1 MTLKH
6 NYNNENICLPYKND
20 QQTKFNTQLKKWQK
34 QQINLQFTRPTT
46 MHVVWRGR
54 KRAKKCFWTWFGHKH
69 CSTSRSLAS
78 GWDPAHRRSTRR
90 RRRRGWA
97 ARLVCES
104 ISVASY
110 TPQGVYDQHNSR
122 AASAARSHLGQCL
135 MQISVA
141 ADTAVVTTV
150 KAQHT
155 LSKLWGLPG
164 GAKPAD
170 SGGGSDGMGN
180 P

>member
-1 MTLKH
+1 MHSK
-6 NYNNENICLPYKND
+6 ER
-20 QQTKFNTQLKKWQK
+20 TKAGKKVF
-34 QQINLQFTRPTT
+34 LDL
-46 MHVVWRGR
+46 VWPQ
-54 KRAKKCFWTWFGHKH
+54 APLDEPLFGVGM
-69 CSTSRSLAS
+69 RSSSQAQHTPPETARL
-78 GWDPAHRRSTRR
+78 
-90 RRRRGWA
+90 A

-155 LSKLWGLPG
+155 LSKL
-164 GAKPAD
+164 
-170 SGGGSDGMGN
+170 
-180 P
+180 